1 MESKMDCIFCKI
13 IAGEIPAAIVY
24 ENGRALAFDDINPRT
39 PVHTLVVPK
48 EHLVNVND
56 INSDNADIMADLFLA
71 VREVVRLKGVEESGY
86 RVLMNNGK
94 AANQEVDHMHIHIFG
109 GRESLGPMIK
119 PD

>member
-1 MESKMDCIFCKI
+1 MDCIFCKI
-13 IAGEIPAAIVY
+13 IAGEIPATKVY
-24 ENGRALAFDDINPRT
+24 EDSKVLAFDDINPRT

-56 INSDNADIMADLFLA
+56 IQSKNATIMADLFLA
-71 VREVVRLKGVEESGY
+71 VKEVVKIKGVEEKGY
-86 RVLMNNGK
+86 RILMNNGK
-94 AANQEVDHMHIHIFG
+94 AAHQEVDHMHIHIFG